1 MERRGSSKR
10 TLILYKYLSAK
21 KSRQERCICDISKHS
36 NIQHNRYIFY
46 RDTKVPPQPI
56 HQTMPGRFYYTF
68 QNISFEDDYLN
79 FGQTEYCLNIFT
91 IFDDIIFRDERLL
104 PMLTSFCNQGTLV
117 IIKSY
122 INFDYSGE
130 DLKR

>member
-1 MERRGSSKR
+1 MGSSKR

-21 KSRQERCICDISKHS
+21 KSRQDVFVTSLIFNTIDTFSTGIQRFRLNRSIKQCQVGFFILFRISLL
-36 NIQHNRYIFY
+36 RMIFLILV
-46 RDTKVPPQPI
+46 RQSIVLI
-56 HQTMPGRFYYTF
+56 F
-68 QNISFEDDYLN
+68 
-79 FGQTEYCLNIFT
+79 FT

-104 PMLTSFCNQGTLV
+104 PTLTSFYNQGTLV